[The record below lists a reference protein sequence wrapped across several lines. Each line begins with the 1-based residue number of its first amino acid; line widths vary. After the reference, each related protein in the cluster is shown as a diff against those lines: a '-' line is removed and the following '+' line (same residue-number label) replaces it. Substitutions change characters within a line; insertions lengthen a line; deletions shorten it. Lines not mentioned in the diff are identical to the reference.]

1 MKISVEGAKTAV
13 ANARRNLK
21 SAGIHTVQ
29 ALCGDVLKT
38 LEKDIDP
45 QRAHPDIVVLDPPR
59 AGAKAKVCTKIAN
72 SGAPIVV
79 YIACDPASL
88 ARDTATLTQHGYA
101 LHSIAAFD
109 IYPMTHHVETVAVFT
124 K

>member
-1 MKISVEGAKTAV
+1 M
-13 ANARRNLK
+13 L
-21 SAGIHTVQ
+21 HT
-29 ALCGDVLKT
+29 LD
-38 LEKDIDP
+38 KDIDP

-59 AGAKAKVCTKIAN
+59 AGAKAKVCHKIAN

-88 ARDTATLTQHGYA
+88 ARDTATLTEHGYRI
-101 LHSIAAFD
+101 HSIAAFD
-109 IYPMTHHVETVAVFT
+109 IYPQTHHVETVAVFV